1 MNNFVGLSKIGLVRQ
16 RNEDR
21 FFIDGN
27 VCAVTDGMGGYS
39 GGEIASTYA
48 VDEIREYLA
57 SLETVGQQDLC
68 DAIIHANQRIV
79 NRVAS
84 EERLAG
90 MGTTA
95 VVTAIKDN
103 QLYWASVGDSRLY
116 ISRDGLLRQ
125 ITTDHSMVQELLT
138 AGEITK
144 DEMLSHPQRNLLTRA
159 VGVDEVLEVDS
170 GIESI
175 LPGDRILLCT
185 DGLSG
190 YVTDNVI
197 ASALQSSDDNMMV
210 VESLMDTVYEVGAGD
225 NVTIVVGT
233 I

>member
-84 EERLAG
+84 EER
-90 MGTTA
+90 
-95 VVTAIKDN
+95 
-103 QLYWASVGDSRLY
+103 Q
-116 ISRDGLLRQ
+116 Q

-190 YVTDNVI
+190 YVTDDVI

>member
-90 MGTTA
+90 MGPTA
-95 VVTAIKDN
+95 VVNAIKDN
-103 QLYWASVGDSRLY
+103 QLLWASVGDSRLY
-116 ISRDGLLRQ
+116 VYRDGLLRQ

-170 GIESI
+170 GVESI

-190 YVTDNVI
+190 YVTDDVI
-197 ASALQSSDDNMMV
+197 ASALHSSDNNMMV

>member
-21 FFIDGN
+21 FFIDDN

-68 DAIIHANQRIV
+68 DAIIHANERIA
-79 NRVAS
+79 NRVAH

-95 VVTAIKDN
+95 VVTAVNGD

-116 ISRDGLLRQ
+116 VYRDGLLRQ

-144 DEMLSHPQRNLLTRA
+144 DEMLNHPQRNLLTRA
-159 VGVDEVLEVDS
+159 VGVDDTLEVDS
-170 GIESI
+170 GVESI

-185 DGLSG
+185 DGLCG
-190 YVTDNVI
+190 YVSDNVI
-197 ASALQSSDDNMMV
+197 SSALQSNNDDMKV
-210 VESLMDTVYEVGAGD
+210 VESLMETVYDVGAGD

>member
-57 SLETVGQQDLC
+57 SLESVGKQDLC

-116 ISRDGLLRQ
+116 IYRDGLLRQ

-190 YVTDNVI
+190 YVTDDVI

>member
-57 SLETVGQQDLC
+57 SLESVGQQDLC

-116 ISRDGLLRQ
+116 VYRDGLLKQ

-190 YVTDNVI
+190 YVTDDVI
-197 ASALQSSDDNMMV
+197 ASALQSSDNNMMV

>member
-21 FFIDGN
+21 FFIDGPI
-27 VCAVTDGMGGYS
+27 CAVTDGMGGYS

-48 VDEIREYLA
+48 VDEIRDYLSA
-57 SLETVGQQDLC
+57 IEHVEQKDLC
-68 DAIIHANQRIV
+68 DAVLHANQRIV
-79 NRVAS
+79 DHVAH

-95 VVTAIKDN
+95 VVTAIDEDK
-103 QLYWASVGDSRLY
+103 LYWASVGDSRLY
-116 ISRDGLLRQ
+116 IFRDGVLRQ
-125 ITTDHSMVQELLT
+125 ITTDHSMVQELLDS
-138 AGEITK
+138 GDITK
-144 DEMLSHPQRNLLTRA
+144 DEMLTHPQRNLLTRA
-159 VGVDEVLEVDS
+159 VGVDENLEVDS
-170 GIESI
+170 GVETVQT
-175 LPGDRILLCT
+175 GDRILLCT

-190 YVTDNVI
+190 YVTDEDI
-197 ASALQSSDDNMMV
+197 ASTLHAIDDNMQAI
-210 VESLMDTVYEVGAGD
+210 ESLMTAVYDVGAGD

>member
-57 SLETVGQQDLC
+57 SLESVGQQDLC

-116 ISRDGLLRQ
+116 IYRDGLLRQ

-190 YVTDNVI
+190 YVTDDVI

-210 VESLMDTVYEVGAGD
+210 VESLMDTVYEAGAGD

>member
-21 FFIDGN
+21 FFIDG
-27 VCAVTDGMGGYS
+27 MGGYS

-48 VDEIREYLA
+48 VDEIKEYLS
-57 SLETVGQQDLC
+57 SLETIGQQDLC

-79 NRVAS
+79 NRVAC

-95 VVTAIKDN
+95 VVTAINGN

-116 ISRDGLLRQ
+116 VYRDGHLRQ

-144 DEMLSHPQRNLLTRA
+144 DEMLNHPQRNLLTRA
-159 VGVDEVLEVDS
+159 VGVDEILEVDS
-170 GIESI
+170 GVESI

-190 YVTDNVI
+190 YVSDDVI
-197 ASALQSSDDNMMV
+197 ASALQSTDDDMLV
-210 VESLMDTVYEVGAGD
+210 IESLMEAVYEVGAGD

>member
-103 QLYWASVGDSRLY
+103 QLYWAIVGGSRLY
-116 ISRDGLLRQ
+116 IYRDGLLRQ

-190 YVTDNVI
+190 YVTDDVI

>member
-57 SLETVGQQDLC
+57 SLETVGQKDLC

-116 ISRDGLLRQ
+116 IYRDGLLKQ

-190 YVTDNVI
+190 YVTDDVI
-197 ASALQSSDDNMMV
+197 ASALKSSDDNMMV